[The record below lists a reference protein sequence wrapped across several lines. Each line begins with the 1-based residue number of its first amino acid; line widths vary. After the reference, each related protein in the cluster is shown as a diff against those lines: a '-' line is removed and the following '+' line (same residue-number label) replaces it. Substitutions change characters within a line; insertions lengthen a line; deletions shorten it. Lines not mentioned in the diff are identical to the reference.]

1 MKRLVFTLSTL
12 GLIAVGLL
20 LQGVFAAGHERHER
34 VGGNLV
40 FVNLQLATS
49 LDANIWTASRAARIM
64 RNIYDPL
71 VWQPEGGVFVPGLA
85 ESWEVSEDGLE
96 YTFYLRNDVTF
107 HDGTPFNAEA
117 VKYTYDRMAD
127 PASKSLQLP
136 NLGPYDRTEVID
148 EFTVR
153 VVLTE
158 PFPVWL
164 SNASEVALAPASP
177 TAIETMGDDYA
188 LNPVATGPF
197 KVRGWTDNN
206 TLVLE
211 RNEDY
216 NWAPDFFENQG
227 TAYLDTI
234 TYRFITEP
242 ATRVIAIETGEA
254 DIADGLPPQDIARLE
269 ATGKF
274 NVLKFVAPGLPQVL
288 NINVTSFPMTDIA
301 VRRAMLFGVD
311 RQIMADLLFFGIYPA
326 ANGPLSSASWP
337 YWPGVE
343 EMYPYDPERAVQILE
358 EAGWIDRDGDGVRE
372 NAEGQPLAFRHVTS
386 SSGDNPKVAEFV
398 QASLLELGFDDNVE
412 AMPYE
417 ATARRYAD
425 NEYELAR
432 LGYTIIDPHNA
443 VFLPF
448 HSSQIEGGGQFNRS
462 RIDDPHIDELIN
474 QGLNATDMEDR
485 RAIYRELQE
494 YIMDQALVLPA
505 YEWTITHAMQSH
517 VMGFSGDLLS
527 RPYMN
532 DVWLKKQ

>member
-1 MKRLVFTLSTL
+1 MKRLVFTLFTL
-12 GLIAVGLL
+12 GLIGLL
-20 LQGVFAAGHERHER
+20 LQGVFAGGHERHER

-40 FVNLQLATS
+40 FVNAQVARS
-49 LDANIWTASRAARIM
+49 LDANVWTATAGARIM
-64 RNIYDPL
+64 RQIYDPL
-71 VWQPEGGVFVPGLA
+71 VWQPEGGVFYPGLA

-117 VKYTYDRMAD
+117 VKYTLDRIVD
-127 PASKSLQLP
+127 PASRSLQLP
-136 NLGPYDRTEVID
+136 RLGPYERSEVLD

-153 VVLTE
+153 VVLKE
-158 PFPVWL
+158 SFPVFL

-188 LNPVATGPF
+188 LNPVATGAF
-197 KVRGWTDNN
+197 KVRGWEDGN

-216 NWAPDFFENQG
+216 NWAPEFFENQG

-269 ATGKF
+269 ATGKY

-288 NINVTSFPMTDIA
+288 NINVTRFPMNDIA

-311 RQIMADLLFFGIYPA
+311 RQTMADLLFFGIYPA

-358 EAGWIDRDGDGVRE
+358 EAGWIDRDGDGIRE
-372 NAEGQPLAFRHVTS
+372 NAEGQPLALRHVTS
-386 SSGDNPKVAEFV
+386 SGGANPKVAEFA
-398 QASLLELGFDDNVE
+398 QASLLELGFDYNAE
-412 AMPYE
+412 IMPYE

-425 NEYELAR
+425 NDYELAR
-432 LGYTIIDPHNA
+432 LGYHLIDPHDTF
-443 VFLPF
+443 FLPF

-474 QGLNATDMEDR
+474 QGLNAPSIEER
-485 RAIYRELQE
+485 KAIYRELQE
-494 YIMDQALVLPA
+494 YIMEQALVLPA
-505 YEWTITHAMQSH
+505 YEWTITHAMQDY
-517 VMGFSGDLLS
+517 VMGFRGDLLS

-532 DVWLKKQ
+532 DVWIKKQ

>member
-1 MKRLVFTLSTL
+1 MKRLVFTLLTL
-12 GLIAVGLL
+12 GLIGLL

-85 ESWEVSEDGLE
+85 EAWEVSEDGLE

-117 VKYTYDRMAD
+117 VKYTLDRIAD

-136 NLGPYDRTEVID
+136 RLGPYERSEVID

-158 PFPVWL
+158 SFPVWL

-188 LNPVATGPF
+188 LNPVATGAF
-197 KVRGWTDNN
+197 KVKEWQDGN

-234 TYRFITEP
+234 TYRFIEEP
-242 ATRVIAIETGEA
+242 ATRVIALETGEA
-254 DIADGLPPQDIARLE
+254 DLADGLPHQDILRLE
-269 ATGKF
+269 ADDR
-274 NVLKFVAPGLPQVL
+274 FVVTSAVMPGLPQIL

-301 VRRAMLFGVD
+301 VRKAMLFGVD

-326 ANGPLSSASWP
+326 ANGPLSSASWA

-358 EAGWIDRDGDGVRE
+358 EAGWIDRDGDGIRE
-372 NAEGQPLAFRHVTS
+372 NAEGLPLSFRHVTS

-417 ATARRYAD
+417 ATARRYAE

-443 VFLPF
+443 AFLPF

-462 RIDDPHIDELIN
+462 RIDDPHIDGLIN
-474 QGLNATDMEDR
+474 QGLNAASIEDR
-485 RAIYRELQE
+485 KAIYRDLQE

-505 YEWTITHAMQSH
+505 YEWTITHAMQDY
-517 VMGFSGDLLS
+517 VMGFKGDLLS

-532 DVWLKKQ
+532 DVWIKKQ

>member
-1 MKRLVFTLSTL
+1 MKRLVFTLFTL
-12 GLIAVGLL
+12 GLIGLL

-34 VGGNLV
+34 VGGDLI
-40 FVNLQLATS
+40 FVNAQVARS
-49 LDANIWTASRAARIM
+49 LDANVWTATAGARIM
-64 RNIYDPL
+64 RQIYDPL
-71 VWQPEGGVFVPGLA
+71 VWQPEGGVFYPGLA

-117 VKYTYDRMAD
+117 VKYTLDRIAD

-136 NLGPYDRTEVID
+136 RLGPYDRSEVID

-158 PFPVWL
+158 SFPVFL

-177 TAIETMGDDYA
+177 TAIEAMGDDYA
-188 LNPVATGPF
+188 LNPVATGAF
-197 KVRGWTDNN
+197 KVREWKDGN

-234 TYRFITEP
+234 TYRFIEEP
-242 ATRVIAIETGEA
+242 ATRVIALETGEA
-254 DIADGLPPQDIARLE
+254 DLADGLPHQDVLRLE
-269 ATGKF
+269 ADDR
-274 NVLKFVAPGLPQVL
+274 FVVSSAVMPGLPQIL

-311 RQIMADLLFFGIYPA
+311 RQIMADLLFFGINPA
-326 ANGPLSSASWP
+326 ANGPLSSASWA

-343 EMYPYDPERAVQILE
+343 EMYPYDPERAVQVLE
-358 EAGWIDRDGDGVRE
+358 EAGWIDRDGDGIRE
-372 NAEGQPLAFRHVTS
+372 NAEGQPLALRHVTS
-386 SSGDNPKVAEFV
+386 SGGSNPKVAEFV
-398 QASLLELGFDDNVE
+398 QASLLELGFDYNAE
-412 AMPYE
+412 IMPYE

-425 NEYELAR
+425 NDYELAR
-432 LGYTIIDPHNA
+432 LGYHLIDPHDTF
-443 VFLPF
+443 FLPF

-462 RIDDPHIDELIN
+462 RIDDPHIDGLIRA
-474 QGLNATDMEDR
+474 GLDTTDVEER
-485 RAIYRELQE
+485 RAIYRDLQE
-494 YIMDQALVLPA
+494 YVMEQALMLPA
-505 YEWTITHAMQSH
+505 YEMTLIHAMKPN
-517 VMGFSGDLLS
+517 VMGFSGDLLG
-527 RPYMN
+527 RPHMN
-532 DVWLKKQ
+532 NVWIQGQ

>member
-1 MKRLVFTLSTL
+1 MKRLVFTLFTL
-12 GLIAVGLL
+12 GLIGLL

-34 VGGNLV
+34 VGGDLV
-40 FVNLQLATS
+40 FVNAQIARS
-49 LDANIWTASRAARIM
+49 LDANVWTATAGARIM
-64 RNIYDPL
+64 RQIYDPL

-85 ESWEVSEDGLE
+85 ERWEVSEDGLE
-96 YTFYLRNDVTF
+96 YTFYLRNDVAF

-136 NLGPYDRTEVID
+136 RLGPYERSEVID
-148 EFTVR
+148 EFTVK
-153 VVLTE
+153 VVMRE
-158 PFPVWL
+158 PFPVFL

-197 KVRGWTDNN
+197 KVRRWIDNN

-216 NWAPDFFENQG
+216 NWAPSFFENQG
-227 TAYLDTI
+227 TSYLDTI

-242 ATRVIAIETGEA
+242 ATRVIAVETGEA

-269 ATGKF
+269 GDGRF

-288 NINVTSFPMTDIA
+288 NINVTSFPMNDIA

-311 RQIMADLLFFGIYPA
+311 RQIMADLLFFGINPA
-326 ANGPLSSASWP
+326 ANGPLSSASWA

-343 EMYPYDPERAVQILE
+343 EMYPYDPEQAVQILE

-372 NAEGQPLAFRHVTS
+372 NADGQPLMLRHVTS
-386 SSGDNPKVAEFV
+386 SGGANPKVAEFV
-398 QASLLELGFDDNVE
+398 QASLLDLGFDYNAE
-412 AMPYE
+412 IMPYE

-425 NEYELAR
+425 NDYELAR
-432 LGYTIIDPHNA
+432 LGYHLIDPHDTF
-443 VFLPF
+443 FLPF
-448 HSSQIEGGGQFNRS
+448 HSSQIEEGGQFNRS
-462 RIDDPHIDELIN
+462 RIDDPKIDGLIRA
-474 QGLNATDMEDR
+474 GLDTTDVEER

-494 YIMDQALVLPA
+494 YIMEQALVLPA
-505 YEWTITHAMQSH
+505 YEWTITHAMQDE
-517 VMGFSGDLLS
+517 VMGFRGDLLS

-532 DVWLKKQ
+532 DVWLQKR